1 MSDYKSLEFFRK
13 QKQEDVE
20 LNLCNK
26 IREHINNFGWQ
37 SLILDCHPADITPR
51 LINLHLENE
60 STLKDD
66 AKLLY

>member
-1 MSDYKSLEFFRK
+1 MEEDC
-13 QKQEDVE
+13 KQEDVE

-37 SLILDCHPADITPR
+37 SLVSDCHPADITPR
-51 LINLHLENE
+51 LINSHLENE
-60 STLKDD
+60 STLKDN